1 MSISINSFRRL
12 NWTLEDLNGKV
23 AVETTDRRPG
33 DASSGIDGINIGV
46 KDPGDGSNASI
57 WMSVEEA
64 QSLRD
69 WLVKSLPA

>member
-1 MSISINSFRRL
+1 MSISINAHQRL

-23 AVETTDRRPG
+23 ALETTNTYTRQNN
-33 DASSGIDGINIGV
+33 IDGINIGV
-46 KDPGDGSNASI
+46 ADPTKGKATV

-64 QSLRD
+64 KSLRD

>member
-1 MSISINSFRRL
+1 MNIQVNTHSRL

-46 KDPGDGSNASI
+46 TDGAKGKASTWI
-57 WMSVEEA
+57 SVEEA
-64 QSLRD
+64 KSLRD
-69 WLVKSLPA
+69 WLVKTLPS